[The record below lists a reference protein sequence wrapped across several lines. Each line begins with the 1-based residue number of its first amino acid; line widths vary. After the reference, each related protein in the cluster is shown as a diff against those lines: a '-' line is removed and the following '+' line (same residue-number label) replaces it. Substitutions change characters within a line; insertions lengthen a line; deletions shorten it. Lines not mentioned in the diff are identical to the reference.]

1 MPIEQNSKV
10 KLVRRE
16 DEAFAFTVVDADTG
30 RPLSEAEA
38 KARMPK
44 QPEPKA
50 AARPKAGDTRALA
63 AAPLRLCGEGDS
75 WINLLNPI
83 SGFPKTFFDVLGATF
98 ATVNIAFPGDTLDDV
113 LATRQYVQ
121 KLSSGQFRVF
131 ILSGGGNDILGGGGL
146 ANLLKGKSE
155 GHGSTDPA
163 DYVKAP
169 QLKAALKKLRT
180 GYRVAAKEAKTAEE
194 SVVML
199 IHGYDYVIPRR
210 NGKWLGKPLKAAGFT
225 HDEPLAG
232 KITGFLV
239 DSFNELLRA
248 VAGEFPHVRYVNV
261 RKTVQT
267 LWHDELHPTTAG
279 AKKVAKL
286 FEAEINR
293 LQIS

>member
-10 KLVRRE
+10 KLIRRE

-44 QPEPKA
+44 QPEALVSGLPKSG
-50 AARPKAGDTRALA
+50 KTKALA
-63 AAPLRLCGEGDS
+63 AAPLRICGEGDS

-83 SGFPKTFFDVLGATF
+83 SGFPKTFFDVLGASFSTD
-98 ATVNIAFPGDTLDDV
+98 NIAFPGDTLDDA
-113 LATRQYVQ
+113 LETRQYVQ
-121 KLSSGQFRVF
+121 KLKSGQFRVF

-146 ANLLKGKSE
+146 TNLLRKKSE
-155 GHGSTDPA
+155 GHGSSNAA
-163 DYVKAP
+163 DYVKDA
-169 QLKAALKKLRT
+169 QLKAALKKLGT
-180 GYRVAAKEAKTAEE
+180 GFRLAANEAKAAEK
-194 SVVML
+194 SVLML
-199 IHGYDYVIPRR
+199 IHGYDYVIPRK
-210 NGKWLGKPLKAAGFT
+210 NGKWLGTPFKDAGFA

-232 KITGFLV
+232 KIIGLLV
-239 DSFNELLRA
+239 DSFNELLSK
-248 VAGEFPHVRYVNV
+248 VATEFSHVRYVNV

-286 FEAEINR
+286 FEAEINK
-293 LQIS
+293 LFIS